1 MKFSVLSDE
10 MNFGLGMTV
19 RAVPARAIYPSM
31 EGVFIETDESA
42 LRLTCTNGEM
52 TVRCRVNAQIETEG
66 CALLPAKLFGE
77 IVRKQNNGQV
87 VVEVNDDLKTVIRS
101 GRSKTNMMGMDA
113 DDFPDICDVDTDNRI
128 VLPCSVARTAISR
141 VLFAVSGDEA
151 RKILTGVLMEAT
163 DDNVL
168 FLGLDGF
175 RMALQRVEN
184 KNGLPENK
192 KGSKLSCV
200 IPGTVMTEISRMLPD
215 DSEKELEIMF
225 SSSHVRFTFD
235 DVCVYATLLTGEF
248 IDYNKI
254 LPQSSTTVVYVS
266 RSELSD
272 AIDRCSLMA
281 REGKNNLIH
290 LSVSSENGGNGEGTI
305 VMTSNAERG
314 DVHEEIAVSIE
325 GNPLDIAFNAKYLND
340 VVHNVDDDVMVMCL
354 NTNVSPCMIR
364 PREGD
369 RYRFLVLPVRVF
381 NK

>member
-1 MKFSVLSDE
+1 M
-10 MNFGLGMTV
+10 
-19 RAVPARAIYPSM
+19 
-31 EGVFIETDESA
+31 
-42 LRLTCTNGEM
+42 
-52 TVRCRVNAQIETEG
+52 
-66 CALLPAKLFGE
+66 
-77 IVRKQNNGQV
+77 
-87 VVEVNDDLKTVIRS
+87 NDDQKTVIRS

-113 DDFPDICDVDTDNRI
+113 DDFPDICDVDTENRI
-128 VLPCSVARTAISR
+128 ILPCSVARTAISR

-163 DDNVL
+163 DDNIL

-184 KNGLPENK
+184 KYGLPENK
-192 KGSKLSCV
+192 KGGKLSCV
-200 IPGTVMTEISRMLPD
+200 IPGTVMTELSRMLPD

-235 DVCVYATLLTGEF
+235 DVCVIATLLTGEF

-254 LPQSSTTVVYVS
+254 LPPSSTTLVYVS

-290 LSVSSENGGNGEGTI
+290 LSICAENEGGEGTI

-325 GNPLDIAFNAKYLND
+325 GKPLDIAFNAKYLND

-381 NK
+381 SR